1 MSVTVICLGTKKMD
15 GISGS
20 GLGSISRLREV
31 IKRQRKDSDPGVDA
45 PDFDFKYTD
54 SDTYLHELAE
64 LYAYT
69 EVPEFENTKLQFEAS
84 LEEAFRDSPS
94 TLHRPPRWHKISLAG
109 RRAYIM
115 GLIDRFEVH
124 SSQDRLLAVR
134 QLLYLAHGNYRP
146 DMAESELC
154 RAARQ
159 NVFLLLQAGAFE
171 ATVELLS
178 LEMEQGRGVYESSK
192 TNINIANNHN
202 LRTCLSLLY
211 VIVETASREERD
223 DQPDWREARALL
235 LEQLSNPIVGD
246 DTLIT
251 MLFNMLLSFCSGA
264 MPHYPVKKIL
274 LLLWK
279 CVLTTLGG
287 VETLKELKKEAR
299 MAAGLQPVYPDLQPS
314 RPLVLPTAAFDP
326 RGQASGSSA
335 TGSVPSSSLS
345 LSEMAGKYRGNLSS
359 MSSDADAPN
368 LGPMKMLEF
377 RPKARQKDVEAF
389 VEACQSKFCCYDVV
403 VDGGRSGRIGGDQAG
418 GGEVVLDDRR
428 FSGLPEPIR
437 ESIKVLYDHIYIPL
451 SDIHTAQEA
460 ALEAEKATPTQLNPS
475 SRVPD
480 LSPPPPAKWVNLPAE
495 TLYRSLLPNL
505 SQYMI
510 ALLKVLL
517 AAAPTSRPRNDSL
530 NILVDVLPPEPPSS
544 IVESTQIT
552 LDISRHKEI
561 IVKAVSAI
569 LFLLLKHF
577 KLNHAYQF
585 EFLGQQLLFANCI
598 PLILKFFNQN
608 VAQYVA
614 SRNNYPAL
622 NFPSCVLHPM
632 GEGGPDPA
640 TMAMIGTNSSG
651 AGVEGSMS
659 GNATTDQGYCWRNLF
674 SCINLVRVLQKLTKW
689 KHCRTVMMVVFRSA
703 PILKRTLK
711 VRHSLF
717 QLYVLKLLKA
727 QTKYLGRNWRRS
739 NMKTVSAIYHRVRHH
754 LHDDWAYGNDLAA
767 KPCDFQHEELALRS
781 AIELFNNRHYFSEQG
796 WGGGGGGGN
805 GGIGNEGGGGG
816 QVEML
821 EKEVELSKNFME
833 HYEEWVDLEVFLM
846 PKDWDNVLKM
856 PSAFMELKLV
866 DF

>member
-1 MSVTVICLGTKKMD
+1 MD
-15 GISGS
+15 GISGP
-20 GLGSISRLREV
+20 GIGSISRLRDV
-31 IKRQRKDSDPGVDA
+31 IRRQRKDSDSSVDA
-45 PDFDFKYTD
+45 PDFDFKYAD

-84 LEEAFRDSPS
+84 LEEAFRDATSS
-94 TLHRPPRWHKISLAG
+94 LHRSPRWHKLSLAR
-109 RRAYIM
+109 RRAYVM
-115 GLIDRFEVH
+115 GLIDRFEMH
-124 SSQDRLLAVR
+124 GAQERLSAVR

-154 RAARQ
+154 RVARQ

-192 TNINIANNHN
+192 SNINIANNHN

-211 VIVETASREERD
+211 AVVETASREERD
-223 DQPDWREARALL
+223 DPPEWRGARALL
-235 LEQLSNPIVGD
+235 VEQLSNPIVGD
-246 DTLIT
+246 DSLTT

-279 CVLTTLGG
+279 CILTTLGG

-299 MAAGLQPVYPDLQPS
+299 SAAGLQPVYPDLQPS

-326 RGQASGSSA
+326 RGQAGGGSVAPAGANSSPPSLLSLTDMVGKLRGSVSSA
-335 TGSVPSSSLS
+335 
-345 LSEMAGKYRGNLSS
+345 
-359 MSSDADAPN
+359 DADAPT

-377 RPKARQKDVEAF
+377 RPKARRSDVEAF
-389 VEACQSKFCCYDVV
+389 VEACQSKFCCYDATVIEESGKAGGS
-403 VDGGRSGRIGGDQAG
+403 GGRGLEAG
-418 GGEVVLDDRR
+418 VDDSHR
-428 FSGLPEPIR
+428 FGCLPEPIR

-451 SDIHTAQEA
+451 SDIHMVQEEA
-460 ALEAEKATPTQLNPS
+460 AARETLNITPDANSPPS
-475 SRVPD
+475 SSRAT
-480 LSPPPPAKWVNLPAE
+480 LAPPPRWVNPPTEA
-495 TLYRSLLPNL
+495 LYRSLLPNL

-517 AAAPTSRPRNDSL
+517 AAAPTSRTRNDSL
-530 NILVDVLPPEPPSS
+530 NILVDVLPPEPPSNM
-544 IVESTQIT
+544 VESTQIT

-561 IVKAVSAI
+561 VVKAVSAI

-608 VAQYVA
+608 MAQYVS
-614 SRNNYPAL
+614 SRNNYPVM
-622 NFPSCVLHPM
+622 NFPNCVLRPPGDEGLDPTAM
-632 GEGGPDPA
+632 GMMGGGGGP
-640 TMAMIGTNSSG
+640 
-651 AGVEGSMS
+651 EGLTSS
-659 GNATTDQGYCWRNLF
+659 GNATTDMGYCWRNLF
-674 SCINLVRVLQKLTKW
+674 SCINLVRILQKLTKW

-703 PILKRTLK
+703 PILKRALK

-717 QLYVLKLLKA
+717 QLYVLKLLKV

-739 NMKTVSAIYHRVRHH
+739 NMRTVSAIYHRVRHH

-767 KPCDFQHEELALRS
+767 KPCDFQHEELALKS
-781 AIELFNNRHYFSEQG
+781 AIEQFNGRRYFSEQG
-796 WGGGGGGGN
+796 GV
-805 GGIGNEGGGGG
+805 
-816 QVEML
+816 VEML
-821 EKEVELSKNFME
+821 ERDVVLSKSFAE
-833 HYEEWVDLEVFLM
+833 HYEEWVELEVFLM
-846 PKDWDNVLKM
+846 PKDWDRVLKM
-856 PSAFMELKLV
+856 SSAFMELKLV